1 MRTRLALLP
10 GDHGARRLYEQYG
23 EQLVCV
29 RYRYDEQLQK
39 RFKTVELIIKEY
51 DWKPQEK
58 IQPTDA
64 VVQIRATPSE
74 LKIRRQVKQV
84 GGVLKPQLRV
94 WEFRLLILIL
104 IRVQED

>member
-1 MRTRLALLP
+1 
-10 GDHGARRLYEQYG
+10 
-23 EQLVCV
+23 
-29 RYRYDEQLQK
+29 
-39 RFKTVELIIKEY
+39 VELIIKEY

-84 GGVLKPQLRV
+84 GGVLNPQLRV
-94 WEFRLLILIL
+94 WELRHD
-104 IRVQED
+104 RVMALGLEDRIVRQESR